1 MFEGDKE
8 KYKKFLKNLENALAE
23 ADIQKRIREI
33 VRDTKGLAAID
44 AVEADKQNE
53 HDFEKN
59 KKIKKSFDE
68 QAQRIAELQEEN
80 NKQAA
85 SINALKRA
93 NEQQKYENSKLAEQ
107 VKNQTWELAQKNE
120 ELRSAADAARKFEQD
135 YEKINEANAKLQ
147 REFNAWQKEFAEPAK
162 FYRLYKSLPQ
172 GIRGRFTDIIADS
185 SIVAFISTG
194 SNIEYV
200 EMFWD
205 SMKRNYAE
213 LGAEREA
220 LLQIFAY
227 LLELCNAYQGEQ
239 VYELLDDEIGK
250 GFDDDVH
257 MRSENCSKYSGK
269 IEKVL
274 LPGIW
279 NKRSERANRKALV
292 EWQ

>member
-33 VRDTKGLAAID
+33 VADAKGLGVID
-44 AVEADKQNE
+44 AAEADKQNE
-53 HDFEKN
+53 YALAKD

-80 NKQAA
+80 DEQAA
-85 SINALKRA
+85 SIKALKRVK
-93 NEQQKYENSKLAEQ
+93 EQQKYENSKLAEQ

-120 ELRSAADAARKFEQD
+120 ELRSAAAAARKFEQD

-147 REFNAWQKEFAEPAK
+147 RELNAWQKEFAEPVK
-162 FYRLYKSLPQ
+162 LYRLYKSLPQ
-172 GIRGRFTDIIADS
+172 GIRGRFTDIIADA

-213 LGAEREA
+213 LGAERET

-239 VYELLDDEIGK
+239 VYMLLDDEIGK
-250 GFDDDVH
+250 GFDDDLH
-257 MRSENCSKYSGK
+257 MRSENCSKYSGR

>member
-120 ELRSAADAARKFEQD
+120 NCAAQLLQQGSLNRIMKKSTKLTLSCKGSLMPGKKNLRNRQNFIG
-135 YEKINEANAKLQ
+135 Y
-147 REFNAWQKEFAEPAK
+147 
-162 FYRLYKSLPQ
+162 
-172 GIRGRFTDIIADS
+172 IRACHK
-185 SIVAFISTG
+185 A
-194 SNIEYV
+194 
-200 EMFWD
+200 
-205 SMKRNYAE
+205 YAE
-213 LGAEREA
+213 GLPI
-220 LLQIFAY
+220 LLQT
-227 LLELCNAYQGEQ
+227 LL
-239 VYELLDDEIGK
+239 
-250 GFDDDVH
+250 
-257 MRSENCSKYSGK
+257 
-269 IEKVL
+269 
-274 LPGIW
+274 
-279 NKRSERANRKALV
+279 
-292 EWQ
+292 

>member
-23 ADIQKRIREI
+23 TDIQKRIREI

-44 AVEADKQNE
+44 AAEADKENE
-53 HDFEKN
+53 HNLEKN

-93 NEQQKYENSKLAEQ
+93 NEQQEYENSKLAEQ
-107 VKNQTWELAQKNE
+107 VKNQAWELAQKNE
-120 ELRSAADAARKFEQD
+120 ELRSAAAAARKFEQD

-147 REFNAWQKEFAEPAK
+147 RELNAWKKEFAEPAK

-279 NKRSERANRKALV
+279 NKRSERANKKALV

>member
-33 VRDTKGLAAID
+33 VEDTKGLAAID

-53 HDFEKN
+53 HDFKKN

-68 QAQRIAELQEEN
+68 LVQRIAELQEEN

-120 ELRSAADAARKFEQD
+120 ELRSAAAAARKFGQD

-227 LLELCNAYQGEQ
+227 LLELCNAYQGER
-239 VYELLDDEIGK
+239 VYMLLDDEIGK

>member
-120 ELRSAADAARKFEQD
+120 ELHSAAAAARKFEQD

-147 REFNAWQKEFAEPAK
+147 RELNAWQKEFAEPAK

-213 LGAEREA
+213 LGAERET

-239 VYELLDDEIGK
+239 VYMLLDDEIGK
-250 GFDDDVH
+250 GFDDDLH
-257 MRSENCSKYSGK
+257 MRSENCSKYSGR